1 MLPRKNIS
9 LSQLALMFAVLPAA
23 LVALALLF
31 GDWVWWKALLLGF
44 LFFIACWGL
53 FYKSVEWFIY
63 RHIKLIYKLIA
74 QTKAT
79 KREEFYAENLLPR
92 KTLEEVE
99 EDVSK
104 WASEYR
110 VEIERLESNVQFR
123 KEFLMNLAHEIK
135 TPIFSVQGYI
145 DTLMDGAIDD
155 ESVRMNFLSGAS
167 KGIDRLANLV
177 NDIDV
182 ITKLESNRLPLVR
195 SDFVVQELIHDIFEE
210 LAQKAAKKRM
220 ELQIKKGCESPVM
233 LHADEAKIRQVLVNL
248 IDNAIKYGREMGS
261 VTAGIY
267 IVDEKTAYVEIT
279 DDGIGISEVHFPRI
293 FERFYRTDAARA
305 RAVGGTGLGLAIVK
319 HIVEAHHGTVSCR
332 STPDVGS
339 SFGFTI
345 DRAR

>member
-1 MLPRKNIS
+1 MLPRKNVS
-9 LSQLALMFAVLPAA
+9 LNQLGMLFAMLPAIIFAGA
-23 LVALALLF
+23 LWY
-31 GDWVWWKALLLGF
+31 GDWVWWKALLLGLVFF
-44 LFFIACWGL
+44 LCCWWL
-53 FYKSVEWFIY
+53 FYRSVEWFIY

-99 EDVSK
+99 QDVSD

-155 ESVRMNFLSGAS
+155 DKVRMNFLSGAS
-167 KGIDRLANLV
+167 KGIDRLAHLV
-177 NDIDV
+177 SDIDV
-182 ITKLESNRLPLVR
+182 ITKLESNRIPLVR
-195 SDFVVQELIHDIFEE
+195 SDFVVQELIRDIFEE
-210 LAQKAAKKRM
+210 LAQKAEKKQM
-220 ELQIKKGCESPVM
+220 QLSIKKGCESPVL

-261 VTAGIY
+261 ATAGIY
-267 IVDEKTAYVEIT
+267 VVDEKTAYVEIT
-279 DDGIGISEVHFPRI
+279 DDGIGISEVHLPRI

-305 RAVGGTGLGLAIVK
+305 RSIGGTGLGLAIVK